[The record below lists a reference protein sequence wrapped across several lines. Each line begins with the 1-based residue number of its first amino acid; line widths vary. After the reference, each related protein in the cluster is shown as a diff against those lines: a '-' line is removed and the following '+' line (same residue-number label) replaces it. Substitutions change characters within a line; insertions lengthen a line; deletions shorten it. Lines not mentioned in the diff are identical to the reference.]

1 MNRTLRRAAAAVTA
15 LALLASSG
23 ALFAQERSA
32 DPGVIDEIVV
42 TARKRAEDLR
52 DVPLSITAF
61 SSEQLERR
69 NIESLADVAAATPGL
84 TYFETLNGTLG
95 TPVIRGLTQVNL
107 SSPDR
112 NVAIFYGGIY
122 LSNSNASNL
131 DILDLER
138 IEVVKGPQSAL
149 YGRNAFGGAINAFPP
164 VRARTSPRAP
174 KGRWAA
180 TIATRFAERSP
191 AG

>member
-42 TARKRAEDLR
+42 TARKREEDLR

-69 NIESLADVAAATPGL
+69 NIESWPA
-84 TYFETLNGTLG
+84 
-95 TPVIRGLTQVNL
+95 
-107 SSPDR
+107 SPR
-112 NVAIFYGGIY
+112 RRRV
-122 LSNSNASNL
+122 S
-131 DILDLER
+131 
-138 IEVVKGPQSAL
+138 
-149 YGRNAFGGAINAFPP
+149 
-164 VRARTSPRAP
+164 RTSR
-174 KGRWAA
+174 R
-180 TIATRFAERSP
+180 
-191 AG
+191 